1 MSFTFEPAIRTQTPM
16 IIGIAGPSGS
26 GKTYTALTLAMGL
39 AGPYGK
45 VAVGDTEG
53 RRALHYADLRGDD
66 GEPVFR
72 FDHCDIEAPY
82 TPARFLEVMQT
93 AAAAGYAVVV
103 LDSFSDEYVGEG
115 GLVDMADAE
124 LKKMRVPNTAAAW
137 AKPKAQHKLVT
148 RWMRQSRCH
157 LIFCL
162 RAEEK
167 VRLEKV
173 VRDGREQTVVV
184 PIGWQP
190 ICEKNVPYEMATS
203 FMLTPDAPGVP
214 KPIKIQQQHRHLFPT
229 DRPITRAS
237 GQALAEW
244 CAGGMPV
251 KSAPEPRERPS
262 RAIRY
267 HDEGRAESAPA
278 SLAEAPDSVLLSTA
292 YDAAA
297 QGTAALRVFWEET
310 LEGTGKRRYLKTVM
324 EKYLKPLAEQADQAA
339 AEGIPASESTAEAA
353 EEAPGDGVPK
363 LQTERSSSADPV
375 PSPGDEEPALEAVE

>member
-1 MSFTFEPAIRTQTPM
+1 MSFAFEPAVRTQTPM

-26 GKTYTALTLAMGL
+26 GKTFTALTLAMGL
-39 AGPYGK
+39 AGAFGR
-45 VAVGDTEG
+45 VAGIDTEG
-53 RRALHYADLRGDD
+53 RRMLHYADLRGDD
-66 GEPVFR
+66 GEPVFG
-72 FDHCDIEAPY
+72 FDHCDMGSPY
-82 TPARFLEVMQT
+82 SPMRFLEALQ
-93 AAAAGYAVVV
+93 AAAGAGYAVIVV
-103 LDSFSDEYVGEG
+103 DSFSDEYVGEG

-137 AKPKAQHKLVT
+137 ARPKAMHKLVT

-244 CAGGMPV
+244 CAGGMPLETTR
-251 KSAPEPRERPS
+251 KPADGGYTDLAGQHARGEDR
-262 RAIRY
+262 
-267 HDEGRAESAPA
+267 APA
-278 SLAEAPDSVLLSTA
+278 AAAEVSLEVRRRMLEEAEGAANSGTESLRAYWLMIGKENRLIFGAQALNYLRPLAEA
-292 YDAAA
+292 
-297 QGTAALRVFWEET
+297 
-310 LEGTGKRRYLKTVM
+310 
-324 EKYLKPLAEQADQAA
+324 ADRKASEPA
-339 AEGIPASESTAEAA
+339 AEAVAEAA
-353 EEAPGDGVPK
+353 AP
-363 LQTERSSSADPV
+363 
-375 PSPGDEEPALEAVE
+375 EEPANDHR